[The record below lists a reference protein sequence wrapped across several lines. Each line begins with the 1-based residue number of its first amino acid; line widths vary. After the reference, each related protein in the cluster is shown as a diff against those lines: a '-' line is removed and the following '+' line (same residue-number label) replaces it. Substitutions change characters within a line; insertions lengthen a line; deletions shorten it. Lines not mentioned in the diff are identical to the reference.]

1 MIRKTLLVACFA
13 SAAGSGWVRR
23 AHKRKQRNATQPQLQ
38 PVTSE
43 DVARYF
49 AKNDLDGLCAAL
61 RDHFS
66 RTARQPGPLDGKL
79 PLRDALVAKGAG
91 AHYSS
96 AYKLQHDVE
105 QLEYVAARNATV
117 AAYLNEHAVIERFQR
132 VRRRIPPLDQLQR
145 TNGLWAFRP
154 EDTADIGDF
163 YNRAIHV
170 PDPQPVTPM
179 LNAKSFADADARFRA
194 GPFAID
200 DALTPAA
207 LQQIRSLLLESTVFF
222 ETKMPAVF
230 GGYVGAIVED
240 GLHARALLELAD
252 ALRRAMPETLGDHPL
267 AYLWCYKYDSQYE
280 GISVHAD
287 EAAVNLNIWLTPD
300 EANLDPESG
309 GLVVY
314 TAKPPATATAEEYNQ
329 RGAEFA
335 DELLRSTNFEN
346 VTIPYRQNRIVV
358 FDSALYHKTDS
369 FRFREGYENRRIN
382 LTLLFGK
389 MRRGDAAPAAGEL

>member
-1 MIRKTLLVACFA
+1 MIRRTPLLVAYFA

-23 AHKRKQRNATQPQLQ
+23 AHKRTQRNATRPQLQ

-43 DVARYF
+43 DVSRYF
-49 AKNDLDGLCAAL
+49 ARNDLDGLCAAL

-105 QLEYVAARNATV
+105 QLQYVAARNASV

-132 VRRRIPPLDQLQR
+132 VRRRIPPLDQLER

-154 EDTADIGDF
+154 DDTADIGDY

-170 PDPQPVTPM
+170 PDPRPVAPM
-179 LNAKSFADADARFRA
+179 LNAEAFADADARFRA

-230 GGYVGAIVED
+230 GGCARGVE
-240 GLHARALLELAD
+240 
-252 ALRRAMPETLGDHPL
+252 
-267 AYLWCYKYDSQYE
+267 
-280 GISVHAD
+280 
-287 EAAVNLNIWLTPD
+287 
-300 EANLDPESG
+300 
-309 GLVVY
+309 
-314 TAKPPATATAEEYNQ
+314 
-329 RGAEFA
+329 
-335 DELLRSTNFEN
+335 
-346 VTIPYRQNRIVV
+346 
-358 FDSALYHKTDS
+358 
-369 FRFREGYENRRIN
+369 
-382 LTLLFGK
+382 
-389 MRRGDAAPAAGEL
+389 

>member
-1 MIRKTLLVACFA
+1 MIRRTLLLVACFA

-23 AHKRKQRNATQPQLQ
+23 AHKRTQRNATRPQLQ

-43 DVARYF
+43 DVSRYF

-105 QLEYVAARNATV
+105 QLQYVAARNATI
-117 AAYLNEHAVIERFQR
+117 AAYLDEHAVIERFQR

-179 LNAKSFADADARFRA
+179 LNAEAFADADAKYRK

-200 DALTPAA
+200 DALRQPRTSDP
-207 LQQIRSLLLESTVFF
+207 QR
-222 ETKMPAVF
+222 
-230 GGYVGAIVED
+230 
-240 GLHARALLELAD
+240 RD
-252 ALRRAMPETLGDHPL
+252 A
-267 AYLWCYKYDSQYE
+267 
-280 GISVHAD
+280 
-287 EAAVNLNIWLTPD
+287 
-300 EANLDPESG
+300 
-309 GLVVY
+309 
-314 TAKPPATATAEEYNQ
+314 
-329 RGAEFA
+329 
-335 DELLRSTNFEN
+335 
-346 VTIPYRQNRIVV
+346 
-358 FDSALYHKTDS
+358 
-369 FRFREGYENRRIN
+369 
-382 LTLLFGK
+382 
-389 MRRGDAAPAAGEL
+389 

>member
-1 MIRKTLLVACFA
+1 MIRTLLVACFA

-23 AHKRKQRNATQPQLQ
+23 THKRTQRNATQPQLQ

-105 QLEYVAARNATV
+105 QLQYVAARNATI

-154 EDTADIGDF
+154 DDTADIGGS
-163 YNRAIHV
+163 AGVEI
-170 PDPQPVTPM
+170 
-179 LNAKSFADADARFRA
+179 KFRA
-194 GPFAID
+194 SD
-200 DALTPAA
+200 
-207 LQQIRSLLLESTVFF
+207 
-222 ETKMPAVF
+222 
-230 GGYVGAIVED
+230 VEFR
-240 GLHARALLELAD
+240 H
-252 ALRRAMPETLGDHPL
+252 RRAVVAVT
-267 AYLWCYKYDSQYE
+267 A
-280 GISVHAD
+280 SV
-287 EAAVNLNIWLTPD
+287 
-300 EANLDPESG
+300 
-309 GLVVY
+309 
-314 TAKPPATATAEEYNQ
+314 
-329 RGAEFA
+329 
-335 DELLRSTNFEN
+335 
-346 VTIPYRQNRIVV
+346 
-358 FDSALYHKTDS
+358 
-369 FRFREGYENRRIN
+369 
-382 LTLLFGK
+382 
-389 MRRGDAAPAAGEL
+389 